1 MRINPEQTPADHRAQ
16 INRLNAQR
24 STGPVSHEGKA
35 ISSLNAVKTGLTG
48 RTVLLHSDDA
58 AVYQQHLA
66 AYQNEYK
73 PVGLRE
79 TELVQSLADT
89 QWRLQRI
96 PGLEMAIYAHGRA
109 ENQDYCSQHVTTGA
123 NLIELGTF
131 LKYEKQLRNL
141 QLQEARLQR
150 RYEKEMAELRSL
162 QKERKENEKTAPT
175 NKSGLVFSTV
185 QKQTTPDVSVAAPN
199 PVPLLKTA

>member
-16 INRLNAQR
+16 VNRLNAQR

-79 TELVQSLADT
+79 TELVQSLA
-89 QWRLQRI
+89 
-96 PGLEMAIYAHGRA
+96 
-109 ENQDYCSQHVTTGA
+109 
-123 NLIELGTF
+123 
-131 LKYEKQLRNL
+131 
-141 QLQEARLQR
+141 
-150 RYEKEMAELRSL
+150 
-162 QKERKENEKTAPT
+162 
-175 NKSGLVFSTV
+175 
-185 QKQTTPDVSVAAPN
+185 
-199 PVPLLKTA
+199 